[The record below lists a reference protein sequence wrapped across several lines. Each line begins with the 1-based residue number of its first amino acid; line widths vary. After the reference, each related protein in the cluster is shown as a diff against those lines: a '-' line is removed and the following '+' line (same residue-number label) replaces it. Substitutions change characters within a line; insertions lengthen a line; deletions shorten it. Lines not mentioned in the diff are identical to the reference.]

1 MTQQRPAPWVRK
13 LAADGGLLLL
23 DTASNCLSAY
33 NSSAQL
39 VWELLEQG
47 GSETELVAGFAARC
61 GIAHDLACKDVRAII
76 HQWRSQGLL
85 SANGSS
91 KRSTKRWVAPVRTDW
106 SQTPPPRWVTK
117 MTCTIR
123 STVFPSPLG
132 YENDLHN

>member
-61 GIAHDLACKDVRAII
+61 VIAHDLVNGDRKACFRQTARASDRPSDG
-76 HQWRSQGLL
+76 WRRFEPTGRRHPLPVGLR
-85 SANGSS
+85 
-91 KRSTKRWVAPVRTDW
+91 K
-106 SQTPPPRWVTK
+106 
-117 MTCTIR
+117 
-123 STVFPSPLG
+123 
-132 YENDLHN
+132 